1 MRPAPHA
8 QLAHTKVA
16 VDLENAL
23 RAKQVNFLRVLPP
36 SAALSVLPSHT
47 RSRGAA
53 NVNVIQGSR
62 ARTNRALLA
71 LRANSNHQQD
81 PRNAVTALEAP
92 FRRKMPRVPALPA
105 APMQIHPLGQL
116 LVFAMPDTV
125 ALDRRVPPVNLAN
138 SNHRQGL
145 GLARLARQALSR
157 MWRPLSSVTCVLPTL
172 TAILGPLAVHA
183 ILALRALAA
192 IAPSAIPAPSSQKLD
207 LGRATTVRQENILR
221 IRGNQHAWSVRCT
234 QGVWRAAQTVSVSL
248 GTQDFQQDALRA
260 KQVNI
265 NPLWARTSVQTVP
278 QASTVRHRQLQARL
292 PARIVQLASIP
303 QSSGHT
309 AQVFFDCEEDDR
321 RNRLT
326 ALNDTGVCMDCP
338 AGTYHE
344 DSLGGA
350 TSADVCTKCAA
361 GKFSAI
367 SGADDDSGTLA

>member
-1 MRPAPHA
+1 MQVIQASMRPAPHA

-116 LVFAMPDTV
+116 LVFVMPDTV

-172 TAILGPLAVHA
+172 TATLVPLAVHA

-192 IAPSAIPAPSSQKLD
+192 IVPSAIPAPSSQKLD

-309 AQVFFDCEEDDR
+309 AQVFFFIVKRTIKEI
-321 RNRLT
+321 
-326 ALNDTGVCMDCP
+326 
-338 AGTYHE
+338 H
-344 DSLGGA
+344 SL
-350 TSADVCTKCAA
+350 
-361 GKFSAI
+361 
-367 SGADDDSGTLA
+367 L